1 MTDQHVDIAIVG
13 GGITGLYCCF
23 HLARRYDRAHPAGTL
38 ALYESSNRL
47 GGKIESWRIDPKT
60 IDKEA
65 AEPVKIRDLMD
76 ENRKL
81 VERTGAP
88 LKVLRDLFVAEFGP
102 MRIEPDHQ
110 PYLKQLLHDVRITD
124 EGEQQKWS
132 DLVPF
137 PAYRAEPP
145 TEPRFTLEGEE
156 AEQTSLIDLLLLALR
171 RVCEVLRFDGADSEA
186 PWVLRDPHNKDERP
200 YDAANFF
207 WQEFRREKFFAPKI
221 LETIAAPVDQS
232 AERRS
237 LRGYTRKGEVSR
249 TIIAGYG
256 VLEPAWRGT
265 ESYGDGEAAR
275 LGELLSF
282 ASRESGAADWLIFWL
297 RAIKSTDAL
306 RGIRGGMDWI
316 VHSLCQDEK
325 SPLKFVIDPDK
336 EETADR
342 IYPIYRQGNEAGPK
356 LFLTKKLIKVEEFDR
371 DGKVCL
377 RLTFRDMTDRGRIST
392 IIADH
397 AILALPK
404 SALQEIEFESV
415 DQTGEALKILFDA
428 VGVIPLLKC
437 FFIVKD
443 PFWEDNRPASRY
455 AHTAPTRE
463 LHYWKNRDH
472 TRGMMMIYTDRPG
485 TQFWCDYMVE
495 GLKVNVGKQYGLPGG
510 NFKTVRRDRPTAQIW
525 NWVPVPHDF
534 PVGHV
539 EERFAN
545 DRLLRTFLAYS
556 TEDGAE
562 GVTGERLL
570 AAGMHDWGLKPY
582 EGAAHAWRP
591 GSDPKRI
598 MEYFR
603 AFSLKGREDKRLHIC
618 GEAYSDYQG
627 FMEGALRSAAEVLV
641 YEFGVPR
648 SKLTGQEDGAPRR
661 LARAPAVS
669 FE

>member
-207 WQEFRREKFFAPKI
+207 WQEFRREKFLHRRFWK
-221 LETIAAPVDQS
+221 
-232 AERRS
+232 RS
-237 LRGYTRKGEVSR
+237 LRQWINLLNEDHYEDIRERARFRGPLLRDMGFWNLLG
-249 TIIAGYG
+249 A
-256 VLEPAWRGT
+256 VLSHMATVKLRDWA
-265 ESYGDGEAAR
+265 SFYH
-275 LGELLSF
+275 LLP
-282 ASRESGAADWLIFWL
+282 ENPGAADWLIFWL

-570 AAGMHDWGLKPY
+570 AAGMHDWGLNRLRKKSVG
-582 EGAAHAWRP
+582 GASTP
-591 GSDPKRI
+591 I
-598 MEYFR
+598 
-603 AFSLKGREDKRLHIC
+603 
-618 GEAYSDYQG
+618 
-627 FMEGALRSAAEVLV
+627 
-641 YEFGVPR
+641 
-648 SKLTGQEDGAPRR
+648 RR
-661 LARAPAVS
+661 
-669 FE
+669 